1 MYFSHDVSEPCN
13 QDPAIARALDV
24 SRRFDN
30 VICMTLYNE
39 DLTMFG
45 GGLAALVKSTDKY
58 ERSHA
63 GSMSNA
69 SGTCIA
75 IIADGIERVDE
86 EVLSFL
92 RKAGLIDTGFDFPAL
107 GETVHYSQ
115 HVGSQILAALGAD
128 GKATATIHFAVC
140 VKAKNHGKLH
150 SHAVF
155 FQGICEEL
163 KPRFCFQIDAG
174 TIVDDDAVGRLV
186 AFMEENPSVAAGA
199 SRILTPAPEAADS
212 PLAIWQFMDFVS
224 QKAVVWPTEVASG
237 YLSVIP
243 GQFCVFRW
251 SAIDSSAMEENGT
264 RPIDS
269 YLRGL
274 NGGSPLERVMFLAE
288 DRVFGNEIVLA
299 KDTSWKIGYCP
310 EARATTDSCDTF
322 GELLRQRRRWH
333 NSALAVRLWLWSRWP
348 AYLSRGDKRLME
360 KFRFSTAMSWQ
371 GLLTMFEVLSP
382 AFLFLFL
389 WTAFDEVGSTTHKVV
404 VGTIFAVLIA
414 TTLLT
419 VITARA
425 APTHARPM
433 LCQARNIG
441 AAVFIAML
449 AGWTVYSSSLVNAAT
464 LLAPAVIL
472 AAVIAALFPGNR
484 WTILK
489 HLPLYLLLDR
499 VITPVLHGYALA
511 NMHNVSWGTKGLVK
525 SADATRAEKIR
536 MRRFR
541 DLVAGTVL
549 LINCGLVVAGLYYH
563 SAMVGSTNM
572 AVELF
577 TVIWLT
583 IVAAAALTHLAHAY
597 RVLNPSLRLP
607 AERRL
612 EVVSP

>member
-1 MYFSHDVSEPCN
+1 MYFSRDFSQPSDQHLVA
-13 QDPAIARALDV
+13 PALGT
-24 SRRFDN
+24 SRRFEN

-45 GGLAALVKSTDKY
+45 GGLVALVKSIDKY
-58 ERSHA
+58 ARSHA
-63 GSMSNA
+63 HLRVSGS
-69 SGTCIA
+69 CIA
-75 IIADGIERVDE
+75 IIADGIERIDE

-92 RKAGLIDTGFDFPAL
+92 RKAGLVDTGFDFCAL

-115 HVGSQILAALGAD
+115 RVGSEILSALGAD
-128 GKATATIHFAVC
+128 GTATATIHFAVC
-140 VKAKNHGKLH
+140 VKPKNHGKLH

-163 KPRFCFQIDAG
+163 RPRFCFQIDAG

-186 AFMEENPSVAAGA
+186 AFMEENRSVAAGA
-199 SRILTPAPEAADS
+199 SRILTAAPEAADS

-251 SAIDSSAMEENGT
+251 SAIDASGMEENRT

-299 KDTSWKIGYCP
+299 KNTSWKIGYCP
-310 EARATTDSCDTF
+310 EAKATTDSCDTF

-348 AYLSRGDKRLME
+348 AYLRRGDKRLME

-371 GLLTMFEVLSP
+371 GLLTVFEMLSP

-389 WTAFDEVGSTTHKVV
+389 WTAFDDVASTTHPVLI
-404 VGTIFAVLIA
+404 GSTFAVLIA
-414 TTLLT
+414 TALLT
-419 VITARA
+419 VITSRA
-425 APTHARPM
+425 GLTRARPM
-433 LCQARNIG
+433 LCQARNAG
-441 AAVFIAML
+441 AVLSIAML
-449 AGWTVYSSSLVNAAT
+449 AGLAVYSTTPANAAAV
-464 LLAPAVIL
+464 LAPAVIL
-472 AAVIAALFPGNR
+472 AAVIAAQFPGNR

-541 DLVAGTVL
+541 NFVAGAVL
-549 LINCGLVVAGLYYH
+549 FINCGLVVVGLNYN
-563 SAMVGSTNM
+563 SAMVGSANM
-572 AVELF
+572 SVELF
-577 TVIWLT
+577 TAIWLT
-583 IVAAAALTHLAHAY
+583 IVAAAALTHLVHAY
-597 RVLNPSLRLP
+597 RFLKPSLRLP
-607 AERRL
+607 TERRL
-612 EVVSP
+612 EVVQP